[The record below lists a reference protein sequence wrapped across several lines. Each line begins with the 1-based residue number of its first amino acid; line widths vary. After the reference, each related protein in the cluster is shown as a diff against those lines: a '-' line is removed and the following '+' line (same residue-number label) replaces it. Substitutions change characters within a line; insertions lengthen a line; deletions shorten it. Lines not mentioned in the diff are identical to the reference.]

1 MGGERRMKPEPTQ
14 TPPGVDP
21 RRLVVPRS
29 IFLQWFGDS
38 DDFGPLPEGGE
49 GEVTWC
55 RDRVFDGDVE
65 YVSALEIRASLAGH
79 ECSELWGEGGLLAA
93 TMRCVTAVSK
103 IEDLVTTDHET
114 KDAFIARVRGILGH
128 NTQTMAGEALPSV
141 PGSAARISD

>member
-1 MGGERRMKPEPTQ
+1 MKTETTQ
-14 TPPGVDP
+14 SPPRVVP

-38 DDFGPLPEGGE
+38 DDFDTLHEGGE

-55 RDRVFDGDVE
+55 RDQIFDGDVE
-65 YVSALEIRASLAGH
+65 YVSASEIRAALAGH

-93 TMRCVTAVSK
+93 TMRCVEAVSE

-114 KDAFIARVRGILGH
+114 KDAFIARVRGILRH
-128 NTQTMAGEALPSV
+128 NTE
-141 PGSAARISD
+141 R